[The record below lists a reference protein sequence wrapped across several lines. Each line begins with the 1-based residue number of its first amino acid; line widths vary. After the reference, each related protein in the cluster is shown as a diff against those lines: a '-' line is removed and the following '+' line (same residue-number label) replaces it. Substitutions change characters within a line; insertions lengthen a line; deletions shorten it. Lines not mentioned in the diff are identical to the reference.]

1 MKEYLVF
8 RLYAPLASWGEA
20 APGEIRPS
28 ATVPTCSALLGLL
41 AAALGIRRDE
51 EERLNAFNQHY
62 HLAIHDLATQT
73 RWLRDYHTV
82 SAPRENKKR
91 RYYTRRDELCQ
102 APEEVGTIVSQR
114 EYRCDGY
121 WHIAVSA
128 TAQAPYSLEQLRQAL
143 LEPHFPLYLG
153 RKSCPLA
160 LPMQPE
166 VRSGTLKEVF
176 TEAAQ
181 ALLSATAEALF
192 STADPEASQRTQQ
205 QLIACGRESFFSA
218 DGACYWDDPEES
230 SLTWQQ
236 KLHENNQP
244 LSRKRWQFGRYI
256 RFCGTLQEGK

>member
-1 MKEYLVF
+1 M
-8 RLYAPLASWGEA
+8 
-20 APGEIRPS
+20 
-28 ATVPTCSALLGLL
+28 PTRSALLGLL

-192 STADPEASQRTQQ
+192 PPRTPK
-205 QLIACGRESFFSA
+205 LHSARSSSLLRAGGRAFSA
-218 DGACYWDDPEES
+218 PMARV
-230 SLTWQQ
+230 T
-236 KLHENNQP
+236 
-244 LSRKRWQFGRYI
+244 
-256 RFCGTLQEGK
+256 GTTPKNPA